1 MRLLDNE
8 SHPTPDDKRKKK
20 KKMAAEIPKDENVD
34 PFNFL
39 GFGMVAYRDLM
50 QVLIVLFTLMSLL
63 MAPAMYFYGSYDN
76 GA

>member
-1 MRLLDNE
+1 MRLLDE
-8 SHPTPDDKRKKK
+8 EGHRTPDQSKKK
-20 KKMAAEIPKDENVD
+20 KKKLAAEIPKGENVD

-50 QVLIVLFTLMSLL
+50 QVLIVLFAVISLL
-63 MAPAMYFYGSYDN
+63 MIPAMHYYGSYNN